1 MSLIRL
7 KSRFSSALKLQ
18 CLKRISS
25 GSLTFIR
32 ANTSRAQRRTMSETA
47 TLRNTDLRAITLD
60 ELFKHTSGR
69 WLVNE
74 ECQIAQHY
82 VQFDIE
88 KLCRLAASLFSNQTK
103 CARVTKI
110 EGNYNIALLIT
121 MDDGNE
127 VIAKIP
133 CPNAGLPFYRT
144 ASEVATLEFLQSL
157 TTIRVPKVLAWSSR
171 SDNPIG
177 VEYIIMEKIPGIPL
191 TERWETMNL
200 LECYKIIDQI
210 VDMEKELK
218 SLKYPAY
225 GSIYLRDD
233 VSNEFQGCPF
243 PSVQDPAQ
251 LFCVGP
257 YCNGISLLENVDKS
271 ATDAG
276 PWLSFD
282 DYTCSIPQCELDFI
296 AKFPSKSV
304 DEYGTLL
311 AKASS
316 IFPALSRDPRVTKLS
331 SPFLRHP
338 YLDLSNILISPDDA
352 TAIQGI
358 VDWQSSKITPLFVQ
372 AHFPDFVIP
381 PKDYIL
387 GPGIPTLP
395 EDFDK
400 LSSEQQEQA
409 VRNNRLATL
418 SKYYEMVTLIRNESV
433 HDALVLDR
441 RLSELFTCYEL
452 FPDGTLVPLRNCLI
466 RVFQDW
472 AHLGLPGQC
481 PFGFTK
487 EELERHG
494 EHLVTEQLR
503 TDNTG
508 WYLYDMFIDTMS
520 EEMSP
525 EAAAKKWPFPPED
538 V

>member
-1 MSLIRL
+1 MQTRLELSVEQCQKQPLSEILVRGLTSVSWSDLIND
-7 KSRFSSALKLQ
+7 
-18 CLKRISS
+18 I
-25 GSLTFIR
+25 I
-32 ANTSRAQRRTMSETA
+32 
-47 TLRNTDLRAITLD
+47 DLRAITLD

-144 ASEVATLEFLQSL
+144 ASEVATLEFCMCNLSFSYVHVHSAYSPVQSL

-276 PWLSFD
+276 PCKFL
-282 DYTCSIPQCELDFI
+282 YT
-296 AKFPSKSV
+296 
-304 DEYGTLL
+304 
-311 AKASS
+311 
-316 IFPALSRDPRVTKLS
+316 
-331 SPFLRHP
+331 
-338 YLDLSNILISPDDA
+338 
-352 TAIQGI
+352 
-358 VDWQSSKITPLFVQ
+358 
-372 AHFPDFVIP
+372 
-381 PKDYIL
+381 
-387 GPGIPTLP
+387 
-395 EDFDK
+395 
-400 LSSEQQEQA
+400 
-409 VRNNRLATL
+409 
-418 SKYYEMVTLIRNESV
+418 
-433 HDALVLDR
+433 
-441 RLSELFTCYEL
+441 
-452 FPDGTLVPLRNCLI
+452 
-466 RVFQDW
+466 
-472 AHLGLPGQC
+472 
-481 PFGFTK
+481 
-487 EELERHG
+487 
-494 EHLVTEQLR
+494 
-503 TDNTG
+503 
-508 WYLYDMFIDTMS
+508 
-520 EEMSP
+520 
-525 EAAAKKWPFPPED
+525 
-538 V
+538 

>member
-1 MSLIRL
+1 
-7 KSRFSSALKLQ
+7 
-18 CLKRISS
+18 
-25 GSLTFIR
+25 
-32 ANTSRAQRRTMSETA
+32 MSETA

-74 ECQIAQHY
+74 ERQIAQHY

-144 ASEVATLEFLQSL
+144 ASEVATLKFLQSL
-157 TTIRVPKVLAWSSR
+157 TTIRVPKVLAWSS
-171 SDNPIG
+171 

-257 YCNGISLLENVDKS
+257 SCNGISLLENVDKS

-296 AKFPSKSV
+296 AKFPSKVQRHLHIFDESQSV

-372 AHFPDFVIP
+372 AHFPDFIQP

-433 HDALVLDR
+433 HDALVFDR
-441 RLSELFTCYEL
+441 RLSELFICCEL

-466 RVFQDW
+466 RISQDW

-494 EHLVTEQLR
+494 EHVRQYEDKRYLWKLVTEQLR

-508 WYLYDMFIDTMS
+508 WVPMERWEATQQVNKYLYDMFIDTMS

>member
-1 MSLIRL
+1 
-7 KSRFSSALKLQ
+7 
-18 CLKRISS
+18 
-25 GSLTFIR
+25 
-32 ANTSRAQRRTMSETA
+32 MSETA

-257 YCNGISLLENVDKS
+257 SCNGISLLKNVDKS

-296 AKFPSKSV
+296 AKSPLKCNVIFI
-304 DEYGTLL
+304 
-311 AKASS
+311 SS
-316 IFPALSRDPRVTKLS
+316 MSL
-331 SPFLRHP
+331 
-338 YLDLSNILISPDDA
+338 NDA

-418 SKYYEMVTLIRNESV
+418 SKYYEMVTLIRNKSV

-441 RLSELFTCYEL
+441 RLSELFTCCEL

-466 RVFQDW
+466 RISQDW

-494 EHLVTEQLR
+494 DHVRQYEDKLYLWELVTEQLR

-508 WYLYDMFIDTMS
+508 WVPMERWEATQQVNKYLYDMFIDTMS